1 MNLAINAR
9 DAVGERGEVLISTR
23 RCARDPGCAC
33 GPGCEVATPTSGP
46 HAVLRVCDDGVG
58 MDEGTRQRIFDPFFT
73 TKPEGRGTG
82 LGLST
87 ARSVIEQC
95 GGGITVES
103 APGAGSTFVLLLPA
117 IEGAQPLL

>member
-1 MNLAINAR
+1 MRAGPRLR
-9 DAVGERGEVLISTR
+9 LRSRVRG
-23 RCARDPGCAC
+23 RDPDL
-33 GPGCEVATPTSGP
+33 GP